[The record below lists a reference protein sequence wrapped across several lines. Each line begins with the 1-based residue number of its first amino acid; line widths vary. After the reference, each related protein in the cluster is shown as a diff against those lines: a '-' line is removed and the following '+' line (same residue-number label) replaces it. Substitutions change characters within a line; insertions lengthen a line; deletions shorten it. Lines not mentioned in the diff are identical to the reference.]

1 MELLPKI
8 LVVILMSAVVFLC
21 MVLIRDDNF
30 YKGQAIQICNEKV
43 ETIYEKDNNHF
54 VVCSNGS
61 IHRLLDKN

>member
-8 LVVILMSAVVFLC
+8 LVVIVMSVVVFLC
-21 MVLIRDDNF
+21 MVLIRDNSF
-30 YKGQAIQICNEKV
+30 YKGQAIQTCNREI